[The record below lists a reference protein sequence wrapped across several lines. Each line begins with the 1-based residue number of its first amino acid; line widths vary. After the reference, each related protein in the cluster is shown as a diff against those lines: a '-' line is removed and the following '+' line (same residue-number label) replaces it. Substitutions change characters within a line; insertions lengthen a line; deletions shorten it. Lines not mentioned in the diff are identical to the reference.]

1 MTSQDEPSNHV
12 PVATRSSSQGFM
24 PLQIESQ
31 TSCSSSPVPVQE
43 NAQKNDLHSVSDIS
57 QDETAGCYTS
67 SEGIKSSHQVG
78 ELFDD
83 SLQHVLK
90 INSISAGL
98 KSKYLHPRENTK
110 DTCVFA
116 PFGRVDNCNESGKNA
131 SELVEK
137 NEGGKFSDA
146 TESLVLVSRSQD
158 FVASEDQLMKC
169 SESEPSLA
177 KKSDET
183 QNCNAN
189 SQSVK
194 DSCEVSL
201 TSSNHSFYA
210 TPSTSDHRPLN
221 ETFQINVKAQP
232 QSHGRVTETTSSV
245 EGGIKTSLRDAPMD
259 SEVSA
264 NGMPVVIQVRKF

>member
-1 MTSQDEPSNHV
+1 M
-12 PVATRSSSQGFM
+12 
-24 PLQIESQ
+24 
-31 TSCSSSPVPVQE
+31 
-43 NAQKNDLHSVSDIS
+43 
-57 QDETAGCYTS
+57 
-67 SEGIKSSHQVG
+67 
-78 ELFDD
+78 
-83 SLQHVLK
+83 LK

-232 QSHGRVTETTSSV
+232 TESRQSY
-245 EGGIKTSLRDAPMD
+245 
-259 SEVSA
+259 
-264 NGMPVVIQVRKF
+264 